1 MQILI
6 LGAAAG
12 GGFPQWNCHCPNCR
26 RARSGDPNAKPQT
39 QSSLA
44 ISADGAHWFLLNASP
59 DLRQQIA
66 DNPQLHPADGIR
78 HSPIAGVVLTNADVD
93 HVAGLLT
100 LRESQPLTLYATGR
114 IQSVLADNAV
124 FNVLNPEFVDRRSV
138 AMHEPFALRFP
149 DGAES
154 GLEVE
159 LFAVPGKVALW
170 LEDAAAGADFGTRE
184 GDTVGVCIREP
195 SRGAEMFYI
204 PGCAELSPDLA
215 ARLRGAALVLFDGTL
230 WQDREMIDTGLGVK
244 TGRRMGHMSI
254 SGDEGAIAAFR
265 ALDVKRRIFIHLN
278 NSNPVLIADSAE
290 RAAVEEAGWQVAH
303 DGMEITL

>member
-1 MQILI
+1 M
-6 LGAAAG
+6 
-12 GGFPQWNCHCPNCR
+12 R
-26 RARSGDPNAKPQT
+26 PQT

-44 ISADGAHWFLLNASP
+44 VSADGAHWFLLNASP

-66 DNPQLHPADGIR
+66 DNPQLHPADGLR

-100 LRESQPLTLYATGR
+100 LRESQPLTLYASER

-124 FNVLNPEFVDRRSV
+124 FNVLNRDFVARRAV
-138 AMHEPFALRFP
+138 RMHEPFALQYP
-149 DGAES
+149 DGGDS

-170 LEDAAAGADFGTRE
+170 LEDASAGADFGTRE

-195 SRGAEMFYI
+195 LRGTEMFYI
-204 PGCAELSPDLA
+204 PGCAELSPELA
-215 ARLRGAALVLFDGTL
+215 ARLKGAALVLFDGTL
-230 WQDREMIDTGLGVK
+230 WQDNEMIDAGLGVK

-254 SGDEGAIAAFR
+254 SGPEGTMAAFR
-265 ALDVKRRIFIHLN
+265 ELDVARRIFIHLN

-290 RAAVEEAGWQVAH
+290 RAAVEEAGWQVAQ
-303 DGMEITL
+303 DGMEIVL